1 MVEQRTKV
9 SSKQYETFA
18 QWLERVALLFL
29 ASFVVGSIVKGSSI
43 TDPVVLVG
51 GVVTISAYYLAVY
64 LMIKS

>member
-1 MVEQRTKV
+1 MDEQKTKL
-9 SSKQYETFA
+9 SNKQYETFA

-29 ASFVVGSIVKGSSI
+29 ASFVVGSIVKGLSI

-51 GVVTISAYYLAVY
+51 GIVTVSAYYLAVH